1 MSPAAARRRGR
12 RFRAAAFL
20 LPAGLACALQA
31 AGGSSGTALPNDDGP
46 WKNPPARFVLASG
59 VPCIYQKDASSP
71 TTVVGLVI
79 GGGKAAVPAG
89 LDGLATMSTRL
100 LLEIPDEGK
109 VQDLM
114 AQATRLSFVCLE
126 DCSIIVV
133 ECLSENLEAAL
144 RVTAKIVLDPLI
156 TGLRVGRAK
165 DLLEVNARAEDD
177 DAVAA
182 GRNAVFRGFFRDRG
196 YGTPLYGTK
205 ASLAL
210 IDRKTV
216 LSFVRRYLVKPNV
229 LFCVQSDLEPEP
241 VRRLLDGSFGSF
253 PDGPAAGL
261 PVQDPAPP
269 EDRDIVLVKDT
280 RETYVGRAYAL
291 PRAGL
296 DDMARG
302 MLLETLLG
310 HGPGSRLWPL
320 RLDERLA
327 YGVDAELTWTRSA
340 GILIA
345 RLETGRDKRAR
356 AVEALDRT
364 LAALRENGIAGEEME
379 ATRTMAL
386 ARFLRDTE
394 AKSPRLR
401 LLAVLA
407 GLGLGPEAV
416 PDLLAAIRAVT
427 REDLNAYAR
436 AVLDPA
442 RALRVT
448 VGPASP
454 AGPDAR

>member
-1 MSPAAARRRGR
+1 MSRMSARRGR
-12 RFRAAAFL
+12 SLRTAWFFL
-20 LPAGLACALQA
+20 TVALACAFRA
-31 AGGSSGTALPNDDGP
+31 AGGSGRELPKDGGP
-46 WKNPPARFVLASG
+46 WKSAPVRSVLASG
-59 VPCIYQKDASSP
+59 VPCIYQQDASSP

-89 LDGLATMSTRL
+89 LDGLATLATRL

-144 RVTAKIVLDPLI
+144 RVAAKIVLDPLI
-156 TGLRVGRAK
+156 TGPRVGRAK
-165 DLLEVNARAEDD
+165 ELLEVNARAEED
-177 DAVAA
+177 DAVTA
-182 GRNAVFRGFFRDRG
+182 GRNAVFRGFFRDSG
-196 YGTPLYGTK
+196 YGTPPYGTK

-216 LSFVRRYLVKPNV
+216 LSFIRRYLVKPNV
-229 LFCVQSDLEPEP
+229 FFCVQSDLDPEA
-241 VRRLLDGSFGSF
+241 VRRLLDGTFGSF
-253 PDGPAAGL
+253 SDGAAAGL
-261 PVQDPAPP
+261 PVQEPALPA
-269 EDRDIVLVKDT
+269 DRDIVLVKDT
-280 RETYVGRAYAL
+280 KETYVGRAYVL
-291 PRAGL
+291 PRSGL
-296 DDMARG
+296 EDMAKG
-302 MLLETLLG
+302 ILLETLLG

-327 YGVDAELTWTRSA
+327 YGVDAELTWTKSA
-340 GILIA
+340 GVLIT
-345 RLETGRDKRAR
+345 RLETGRDKKAR

-364 LAALRENGIAGEEME
+364 LAGLCENGLTGEEIE
-379 ATRTMAL
+379 ATRTMAW

-401 LLAVLA
+401 LLGVLA
-407 GLGLGPEAV
+407 SLGLGPESV
-416 PDLLAAIRAVT
+416 PDLLGAIRAVT

-454 AGPDAR
+454 AGPEAR

>member
-12 RFRAAAFL
+12 RFRAAAIL
-20 LPAGLACALQA
+20 LPAALACALQA
-31 AGGSSGTALPNDDGP
+31 AGGSGPALPDDGGP
-46 WKNPPARFVLASG
+46 WKNAPARFLLASG

-165 DLLEVNARAEDD
+165 ELLEVNARAEED
-177 DAVAA
+177 DAVTA

-229 LFCVQSDLEPEP
+229 FFCVQSDLDPEA

-253 PDGPAAGL
+253 PDGPASGL
-261 PVQDPAPP
+261 AVQDPALP
-269 EDRDIVLVKDT
+269 EDRDIVLVKDA

-291 PRAGL
+291 PRSGL

-302 MLLETLLG
+302 ILLETLLG
-310 HGPGSRLWPL
+310 PGPGSRLWPL

-327 YGVDAELTWTRSA
+327 YSVDAELTWTRSA

-356 AVEALDRT
+356 AVEALDLT
-364 LAALRENGIAGEEME
+364 LAGLRENGIAGEEME
-379 ATRTMAL
+379 AARMMAR

-401 LLAVLA
+401 LLGIFAA
-407 GLGLGPEAV
+407 LGLGPEAA
-416 PDLLAAIRAVT
+416 PGLLAAIQAVT